1 LSSESPL
8 PKLSRQDSSLQ
19 SYSEMPST
27 RIRVLLV
34 DDHAMVRQG
43 LRSVLD
49 AYPDVEVVGEASNGE
64 EAVQMVERLRPSL
77 AVMDIN
83 MPKMNGVEATAMIKA
98 RYPDTIVIGLSV
110 QTGEEAQRAIIKAGA
125 VVLLTKEAAVDEL
138 YRTIR
143 EVLDSQVTSDEG
155 QGGMERCDA

>member
-1 LSSESPL
+1 
-8 PKLSRQDSSLQ
+8 
-19 SYSEMPST
+19 MPST

-110 QTGEEAQRAIIKAGA
+110 QTGEEAQRAILKAGA